1 MAEYIESE
9 MKKKLIQTSFQSLS
23 AKGIDWKAVVKT
35 NPKVLKR
42 FNEYLQLKQQYI
54 MVNMDYSQLELYVLA
69 SVSGDKNM
77 IATVNSGLDLHSENT
92 KKIYGIDYASYE
104 KQLKLTPE
112 GTDKYKE
119 ISYILKDFKA
129 KRKSVKALSFSLTY
143 GAGPEKISMDQKI
156 TLEESKQLI
165 SDFYAIYPD
174 VKTWQNGTFLGA
186 VQRGYIETPF
196 GRRRATPKVHG
207 RMDAY
212 HALAEE
218 KAKYVSQL
226 KKDGEY
232 WSLREEAKTCKNT
245 PIQSVASDMCSM
257 AACKFKDWL
266 KTAGKRAE
274 MMFWVHD
281 SIVFSVHIDDAIEVI
296 EACRDIM
303 ENKVK
308 YDKDPV
314 NYRTSIDVG
323 YNYEF
328 MAEISRESWISNCDQ
343 MKLLKNKLAEAMD
356 MDLEKKLKLVIK
368 SSSMTMDKDYLK
380 NIMKSKEDYFEKLV
394 QKLGIPGVNT
404 PHELMAYQ
412 NNMSVEEYE
421 ESVDMALEDEG
432 DD

>member
-1 MAEYIESE
+1 MAEYIEAE
-9 MKKKLIQTSFQSLS
+9 VKKKLIQSSFQSLT
-23 AKGIDWKAVVKT
+23 AKGIDWKTVVKT
-35 NPKVLKR
+35 NPAVLKR
-42 FNEYLQLKQQYI
+42 FNEYLTLKQQSI
-54 MVNMDYSQLELYVLA
+54 MVEMDYSQLELYVLA

-92 KKIYGIDYASYE
+92 KKIYGIDYARYE
-104 KQLKLTPE
+104 TELKSLKE
-112 GTDKYKE
+112 GTDKYNE
-119 ISYILKDFKA
+119 VSYILKDFKA

-143 GAGPEKISMDQKI
+143 GAGAEKISMDQKI
-156 TLEESKQLI
+156 SIEDSRQLI
-165 SDFYAIYPD
+165 SDFYNIYPD

-207 RMDAY
+207 RLDAY
-212 HALAEE
+212 RALAEE
-218 KAKYVSQL
+218 QSKYISQL
-226 KKDGEY
+226 KRDGEY

-257 AACKFKDWL
+257 AACKFKEWL

-281 SIVFSVHIDDAIEVI
+281 SILFSVHIDDAVEVI
-296 EACRDIM
+296 EGCRDIM

-308 YDKDPV
+308 YDRDPV
-314 NYRTSIDVG
+314 NYRTSIGVG

-328 MAEISRESWISNCDQ
+328 MSEIARDSWISTEDKIGLVKT
-343 MKLLKNKLAEAMD
+343 KLVDALD
-356 MDLEKKLKLVIK
+356 SDLEKKLKLVIK

-380 NIMKSKEDYFEKLV
+380 NIMKSKEDYFEKLIS
-394 QKLGIPGVNT
+394 KLEIDGVNT
-404 PHELMAYQ
+404 PHEYMAWQ
-412 NNMSVEEYE
+412 NNMSVAEYE
-421 ESVDMALEDEG
+421 ESVDMSLEDE